1 MCEICNQNPCHPR
14 CPNAPEPKVVKICFL
29 CGEFIQEG
37 DEYFEIEGE
46 SYCCDC
52 ITKTFPD
59 DDTYKTICS
68 LCEEE
73 IDYNSKCYFDGTN
86 IYCPDCV
93 KEKIAG
99 DDYF

>member
-1 MCEICNQNPCHPR
+1 MCFKSFFCN
-14 CPNAPEPKVVKICFL
+14 PN
-29 CGEFIQEG
+29 
-37 DEYFEIEGE
+37 FEIEGE